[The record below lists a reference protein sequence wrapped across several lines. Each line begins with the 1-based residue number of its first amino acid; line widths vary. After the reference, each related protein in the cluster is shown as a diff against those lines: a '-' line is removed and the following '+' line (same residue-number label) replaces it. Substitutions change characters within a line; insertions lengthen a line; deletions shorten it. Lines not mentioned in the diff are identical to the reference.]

1 MSVATLLLSGPDLQA
16 LMKPADYFQA
26 VERGFIA
33 AGNGRASSPHP
44 LQLTVPLGVFHGKA
58 ALLSGERSYFALKL
72 NGNLPGNPERTGLPT
87 IQGALLLCD
96 ATGGALLAVMDS
108 IEITLRRTAAAT
120 ALAARYLARSDA
132 SVLMVCG
139 CGQQAVPHVEALR
152 EVLPIR
158 QILAWDKDAARA
170 AAFAREVGAM
180 PDVSAKAVTR
190 LEEGSLVS
198 DVIVTCTTSKTAF
211 LRPEHV
217 RPGTFIAAVGADSPS
232 KSEITPD
239 LMERATV
246 VVDVLDQCIAMGDL
260 RLALATSALSSIDV
274 HASLSDLL
282 TRARTGRT
290 SAEEI
295 TLFDSTGTA
304 IEDVA
309 SAAVAYERAFAG
321 GRCTQFCFASE
332 PARAT
337 QQAV

>member
-1 MSVATLLLSGPDLQA
+1 MSAATLLLSGSDLRA
-16 LMKPADYFQA
+16 VMKPADYLQA

-33 AGNGRASSPHP
+33 AGNGLASSPHP

-58 ALLSGERSYFALKL
+58 ALLTGERSYFALKL

-96 ATGGALLAVMDS
+96 AMDGSLLAVMDS
-108 IEITLRRTAAAT
+108 IEITLRRTAAAS
-120 ALAARYLARSDA
+120 ALAARYLAREDA
-132 SVLMVCG
+132 SALMMCG
-139 CGQQAVPHVEALR
+139 CGQQAVSHVEALR

-158 QILAWDKDAARA
+158 QVLAWDKDATRA
-170 AAFAREVGAM
+170 ADFAQEVDAM
-180 PDVSAKAVTR
+180 PRVSAKTVTR

-211 LRPEHV
+211 LKPEHI

-239 LMERATV
+239 LMECATV

-260 RLALATSALSSIDV
+260 RLALATNALSSIDV
-274 HASLSDLL
+274 NADLCEL
-282 TRARTGRT
+282 VTCSRTGRRN
-290 SAEEI
+290 ADEI

-309 SAAVAYERAFAG
+309 SAAVAYERALAAG
-321 GRCTQFCFASE
+321 RFSQFRFASE
-332 PARAT
+332 PAPPA

>member
-1 MSVATLLLSGPDLQA
+1 MSRPTLLLSGSDLQA
-16 LMKPADYFQA
+16 LLKPADYLQA
-26 VERGFIA
+26 VERGFFA
-33 AGNGRASSPHP
+33 VGNGRASSPHP
-44 LQLTVPLGVFHGKA
+44 LQLTVPFGVFHGKA

-96 ATGGALLAVMDS
+96 ATSGALLAVMDS
-108 IEITLRRTAAAT
+108 IEITLRRTAAAS
-120 ALAARYLARSDA
+120 ALAARHLARGNA
-132 SVLMVCG
+132 AVLMVCG

-158 QILAWDKDAARA
+158 QVLAWDKDATRA

-180 PDVSAKAVTR
+180 PGVSAKAVTR

-246 VVDVLDQCIAMGDL
+246 VVDALDQCVAMGDL
-260 RLALATSALSSIDV
+260 RLALATNALSSIDV
-274 HASLSDLL
+274 HASLSDLV

-290 SAEEI
+290 NADEI
-295 TLFDSTGTA
+295 TLFDSTGSA

-321 GRCTQFCFASE
+321 GQCTQFRFASE
-332 PARAT
+332 PASAARQT
-337 QQAV
+337 V